1 MNTANL
7 PTNKRPSDIF
17 NNEDSNTSANA
28 DFESVLNVRL
38 SRRNMLRGGVGAAG
52 SVLLGGAGL
61 AGCASVGPS
70 AMSTFGG
77 MSAPLNALGFAPVAK
92 SLADMVSVPAGYKV
106 DVIYAVGDPLVAG
119 LSAFKNDGTDTDL
132 EKRAGD
138 HHDGMEWFGLDAS
151 GKPSNSYSGRGLIAM
166 NHEAT
171 TDEKL
176 TAFFFHTDGGSAS
189 LPRKAAEADKEIMI
203 HGISVVEV
211 KNTSGKWNYLQS
223 SAFNRRI
230 TPMTE
235 AVIQGAAK
243 GSEFMTTKFS
253 PAGTQCRGTLNN
265 CGTNKT
271 PWGTLVSG
279 EENWFGYFSRDAKD
293 DAARGAKNKAV
304 TALNRYGRR
313 AGVASRH
320 GWESAGSSDQYV
332 RWNNSA
338 IAASAKED
346 YRNEMNTFGYIV
358 EMDAYNPTQALR
370 KRTTLGR
377 FAHETCN
384 FATPVAGQPIVAYM
398 GDDARS
404 EYMYKF
410 VSTAL
415 WNTADANASDKLAV
429 GDKYLDKGTLFVAK
443 FKADGS
449 GEWLELSMQ
458 NPIVAYNPDFEFKSD
473 ADVAIFTRLA
483 ADAVGATKM
492 DRPEWGGVNPRNG
505 EVYFTLTNNANR
517 TVDGEFGVD
526 AANPRMYKD
535 MKGTKET
542 NGNVNGHII
551 RLAQGKPT
559 DLAFKWDVY
568 VFGAEAGA
576 DKGLVNLSNLTDVN
590 DMSSPDGLVFSGV
603 SGICWIQTDDGSYT
617 DVTNCMMLAAI
628 PGKVGDGAMKT
639 LSYKRS
645 DGSTKAVDTYMG
657 KAPTESNL
665 KRFLVGPKGCEIT
678 GLCETPD
685 GKAMFVN
692 IQHPGENTKMAD
704 VNNPAKFESQWP
716 ANTGYG
722 AEHGTSK
729 RPRSATIVIT
739 KLDGGQIGS

>member
-1 MNTANL
+1 MTTANT
-7 PTNKRPSDIF
+7 PSNKRPSDIF
-17 NNEDSNTSANA
+17 NNEDSNTSANT
-28 DFESVLNVRL
+28 DFESVLNLRL

-61 AGCASVGPS
+61 AGLAGCASVGES
-70 AMSTFGG
+70 SMAAGS
-77 MSAPLNALGFAPVAK
+77 ALGKPLSSLGFSAVAK
-92 SLADMVSVPAGYKV
+92 SLADVVSVPAGYKV

-119 LSAFKNDGTDTDL
+119 LSAFKNDGTDNDL
-132 EKRAGD
+132 DKRAGD
-138 HHDGMEWFGLDAS
+138 HHDGMDWFGLDAS
-151 GKPSNSYSGRGLIAM
+151 GKPSNNYSARGLIAM

-176 TAFFFHTDGGSAS
+176 TAFFFHTDGGTAS
-189 LPRKAAEADKEIMI
+189 LPRKAAEVDKEIAI
-203 HGISVVEV
+203 HGLSVVEV
-211 KNTSGKWNYLQS
+211 RNTAGKWGYLQNS
-223 SAFNRRI
+223 SFNRRI
-230 TPMTE
+230 TPMT
-235 AVIQGAAK
+235 AAAIHGAAM
-243 GSEFMTTKFS
+243 GSETMVTKYS

-265 CGTNKT
+265 CGTSKT
-271 PWGTLVSG
+271 PWGTLTSG
-279 EENWFGYFSRDAKD
+279 EENWYGYFSRDDKD
-293 DAARGAKNKAV
+293 DARRGVKSKDVA
-304 TALNRYGRR
+304 ALNRYGRK
-313 AGVASRH
+313 AGAASRH
-320 GWESAGSSDQYV
+320 GWESVGSSDQYV

-338 IAASAKED
+338 VAASAKED

-358 EMDAYNPTQALR
+358 EIDPYNPTQALR

-398 GDDARS
+398 GDDARG

-410 VSTAL
+410 VSTAV
-415 WNTADANASDKLAV
+415 WNSADANASDKLAV

-443 FKADGS
+443 FKADGT
-449 GEWLELSMQ
+449 GEWLELSMK
-458 NPIVAYNPDFEFKSD
+458 NPIIAYDPDFEFKSE
-473 ADVAIFTRLA
+473 ADIAVYTRIA
-483 ADAVGATKM
+483 ADAVNATKM

-517 TVDGEFGVD
+517 TVDGEFGAD
-526 AANPRMYKD
+526 AANPRMYAD
-535 MKGTKET
+535 MKGTKE
-542 NGNVNGHII
+542 NKGNVNGHII

-559 DLAFKWDVY
+559 DATFKWDIY
-568 VFGAEAGA
+568 VFSAEAGA
-576 DKGLVNLSNLTDVN
+576 DKGNVNLSNLTDAN
-590 DMSSPDGLVFSGV
+590 DMSSPDGLVFSDV
-603 SGICWIQTDDGSYT
+603 SGICWIQTDDGAYT

-628 PGKVGDGAMKT
+628 PGKVGDGSMKS

-645 DGSTKAVDTYMG
+645 DGSTKTVDTYIG

-704 VNNPAKFESQWP
+704 VNDPTKFESQWP
-716 ANTGYG
+716 ANAGYG
-722 AEHGTSK
+722 AGK